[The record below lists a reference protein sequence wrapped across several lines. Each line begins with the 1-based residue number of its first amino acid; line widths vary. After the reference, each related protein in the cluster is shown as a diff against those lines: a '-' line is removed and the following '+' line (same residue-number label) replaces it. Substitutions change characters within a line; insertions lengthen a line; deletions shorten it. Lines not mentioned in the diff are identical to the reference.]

1 MAQLTVGKA
10 LEMMKALKDRKKQLE
25 ELLKET
31 ATETS
36 WRDPAPREKTPKY
49 DVVIV
54 DQKLSDINNALFD
67 LASTIKQV
75 NAQTVMDF
83 EVDFKALMSP
93 LTR

>member
-1 MAQLTVGKA
+1 MAQLTVSKA

-25 ELLKET
+25 ELSKET

-36 WRDPAPREKTPKY
+36 WRDPTPREKTPKY

-54 DQKLSDINNALFD
+54 DQKLSDINNALFE
-67 LASTIKQV
+67 LASAIKQV
-75 NAQTVMDF
+75 NARTVMDF
-83 EVDFKALMSP
+83 KVDFKALMSP